1 MLSSLLTERWVYL
14 LFSLCQMPR
23 LTKDTSPPEWKGL
36 LTLPWI
42 IEKRTMHAKFRS
54 PGCAGAAASMATPPA
69 RACSYAYVVMFP
81 Q

>member
-54 PGCAGAAASMATPPA
+54 P
-69 RACSYAYVVMFP
+69 VVLVLQQVWRLLLREPVRMRML
-81 Q
+81 